1 MDQILYTFEHVRV
14 DGPQGLLLTDVDGEI
29 PGAGVTVVAGPSGSG
44 KSTLLRLCN
53 RLERPSSGRIWFR
66 GVEID
71 ELDPMALRRR
81 VGMVFQR
88 PTPFGGTVIENLR
101 VADPEIDEPAA
112 GALLTRVGLDAT
124 FIGRAAHELSGGE
137 AQRLCLARTLAT
149 DPEVL
154 LMDEPTSSVDSRSR
168 AVLEDL
174 ARELAVGGVA
184 VVWVTH
190 DMRQL
195 RRLADNV
202 VVMVGGRIAHTGPP
216 ESVERDASAAVR
228 AFVAESEGGDE

>member
-1 MDQILYTFEHVRV
+1 
-14 DGPQGLLLTDVDGEI
+14 
-29 PGAGVTVVAGPSGSG
+29 VTVVAGPSGSG

-124 FIGRAAHELSGGE
+124 FIGRAAHELSSGE

>member
-1 MDQILYTFEHVRV
+1 M
-14 DGPQGLLLTDVDGEI
+14 
-29 PGAGVTVVAGPSGSG
+29 TVVAGPSGSG